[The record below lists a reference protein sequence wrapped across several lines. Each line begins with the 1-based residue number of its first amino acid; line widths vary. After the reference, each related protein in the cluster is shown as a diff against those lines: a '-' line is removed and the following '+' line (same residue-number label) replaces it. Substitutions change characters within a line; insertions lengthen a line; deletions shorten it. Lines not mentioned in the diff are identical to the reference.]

1 MGTHHNINFAL
12 LSDRVDHLTAWQKL
26 DELRNRQR
34 ILLSEIADGRNE
46 VTRMQGEKM
55 RLLFDCSRL
64 NAECSQR
71 EAEYALNRQQEEKL
85 IGTLKSAANNYVPQL
100 PLNSNSG
107 TQSAAAAPST
117 EAVCKAEVNEQPMS
131 FITSGS
137 SACGDYEAVNDFE
150 ALITGECSS
159 PNTVAAP
166 VTTAL
171 YAELQS
177 SLLHTACSGQ
187 SESKKHPINDKGKDS
202 APPAKRLNKK
212 MEEVGFDEL
221 RGHILNLRN
230 LADCPVC
237 ERTLSLKRYNAV
249 RHLVDHLG
257 DKAYHPFKCTS
268 EGCSF
273 TSTQLAH
280 VQGHVKAVH
289 KLEWTEE
296 LKLMSVHVEN
306 KAAIEALMKEGK

>member
-12 LSDRVDHLTAWQKL
+12 LSDRVDHLTAWHKL

-71 EAEYALNRQQEEKL
+71 EAEYALNRQQEEQL
-85 IGTLKSAANNYVPQL
+85 IGTLKSAANNSAPQL

-117 EAVCKAEVNEQPMS
+117 EAVCKAEVNEQPMT
-131 FITSGS
+131 FITSSS

-171 YAELQS
+171 
-177 SLLHTACSGQ
+177 
-187 SESKKHPINDKGKDS
+187 KHPITDKGKDS

-237 ERTLSLKRYNAV
+237 ERTLSSKRYNAV